1 MKNARLF
8 NRDHII
14 VNGTIIH
21 IETMNYSHKD
31 WMCRNG
37 LEATETVKTETGEK
51 FVIWANWARQL
62 ACAIPA

>member
-1 MKNARLF
+1 MKNARFF

-21 IETMNYSHKD
+21 VATMTYSHKD
-31 WMCRNG
+31 WMERNG
-37 LEATETVKTETGEK
+37 LAETETVKTETGEK